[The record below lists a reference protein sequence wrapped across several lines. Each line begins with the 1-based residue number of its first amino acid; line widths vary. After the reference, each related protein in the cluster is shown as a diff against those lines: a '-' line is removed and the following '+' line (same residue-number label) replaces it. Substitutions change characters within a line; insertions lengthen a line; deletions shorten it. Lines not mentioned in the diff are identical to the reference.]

1 MKDGRLRERI
11 SSDTRLHAL
20 RNLRQTSTLP
30 YYRVMHT
37 AVDPITVVEGDEK
50 IMLGANNY
58 LGLANH
64 PAVLRG
70 AHDAVNRFGGSATGS
85 PLLNGTSELRLEL
98 EHEIAQWH
106 QTEDAI
112 VFPSG
117 YQTNLGTIAGLVGV
131 GDSIVV
137 DTEAHASI
145 QDGARLSGASV
156 RTFRHNDLV
165 SLRQQLM
172 RISDRPGAALVV
184 VDGLYSMRGDLA
196 PVDEISNLCSEFA
209 ITLMIDEAHSVGVLG
224 THRTGAAELYG
235 VEDRIDVRMG
245 ALSKGL
251 GATGGFIAG
260 THELIDSLRLNAR
273 AFVFSTAAV
282 PAALGAAL
290 AAIRIIRSDEGATL
304 ADQALR
310 NARLLRTRL
319 LDWGIDVGGT
329 TVLPS
334 GDDVVAPN
342 VPVVLGDEMRAIEVW
357 RRIYD
362 EGVFTALA
370 VAPAVDVGQ
379 ALLRMC
385 VMATHTTQQ
394 IEDAARIIAT
404 AIIESRQGSIPNT
417 NQFKES
423 R

>member
-1 MKDGRLRERI
+1 MKDSRLRERVT
-11 SSDTRLHAL
+11 SDTRLHAL
-20 RNLRQTSTLP
+20 RTLRQTSALP
-30 YYRVMHT
+30 YYRAMHT

-50 IMLGANNY
+50 IMLGSNNY
-58 LGLANH
+58 LGLGNH
-64 PAVLRG
+64 PAVLQG
-70 AHDAVNRFGGSATGS
+70 AHDAVDRFGGSATGT
-85 PLLNGTSELRLEL
+85 PPLNGTSELLLEL

-106 QTEDAI
+106 DTEDAI
-112 VFPSG
+112 VFASG
-117 YQTNLGTIAGLVGV
+117 YQTNLGTIAGLIGV
-131 GDSIVV
+131 GDSVV
-137 DTEAHASI
+137 IDTEAHASI
-145 QDGARLSGASV
+145 HDGARLSGASV
-156 RTFRHNDLV
+156 RTFRHNDLA
-165 SLRQQLM
+165 SLRQQLT

-184 VDGLYSMRGDLA
+184 IDGLYSMRGDLA
-196 PVDEISNLCSEFA
+196 PVDEISHLCTEFA
-209 ITLMIDEAHSVGVLG
+209 VPLMIDEAHSVGVFG
-224 THRTGAAELYG
+224 TRRTGAAELYG

-260 THELIDSLRLNAR
+260 THELTESLRVNAR

-290 AAIRIIRSDEGATL
+290 AAVRIIRSGEGATL

-310 NARLLRTRL
+310 NAQLLRTRL

-334 GDDVVAPN
+334 GDHVVAPN
-342 VPVVLGDEMRAIEVW
+342 VPIILGDEMRAFEVW

-362 EGVFTALA
+362 DGVFTALA
-370 VAPAVDVGQ
+370 VAPAVDAGQ
-379 ALLRMC
+379 ALLRMS
-385 VMATHTTQQ
+385 VMATHTTDH

-404 AIIESRQGSIPNT
+404 AIVESREGSVSNT
-417 NQFKES
+417 HPFEES